1 MKVDTAA
8 NGVGIQFLKFGWT
21 DESKEPSKDVE
32 NSSLADQHKFL
43 FTYRPSTDSLYIQVM
58 QARYKNEKTPEKYWN
73 QVTNIIDYG
82 TTYHDIFC
90 AGDEVGGPAGADSLF
105 VKLQNFTVADRI
117 ATIGLKPINTHIKYK

>member
-1 MKVDTAA
+1 
-8 NGVGIQFLKFGWT
+8 
-21 DESKEPSKDVE
+21 
-32 NSSLADQHKFL
+32 
-43 FTYRPSTDSLYIQVM
+43 M

-117 ATIGLKPINTHIKYK
+117 ATIGLKPINTHINYNASNCFVQSYKTSKDNG

>member
-1 MKVDTAA
+1 MLLIRKDSNTARNFVFVTSKEDANQYLKVDTAA

-58 QARYKNEKTPEKYWN
+58 QARYKEREDSGR
-73 QVTNIIDYG
+73 NIG
-82 TTYHDIFC
+82 
-90 AGDEVGGPAGADSLF
+90 
-105 VKLQNFTVADRI
+105 
-117 ATIGLKPINTHIKYK
+117 IK

>member
-73 QVTNIIDYG
+73 QVTNIID
-82 TTYHDIFC
+82 
-90 AGDEVGGPAGADSLF
+90 
-105 VKLQNFTVADRI
+105 
-117 ATIGLKPINTHIKYK
+117 